1 MSAPR
6 KSPLKYSAGA
16 VIRKEAALR
25 NLSPEFSVA
34 FFSDMLERV
43 ISSAMV
49 NGSCWVPGIGT
60 FKRAEYKAR
69 RRHNPSTGRI
79 DMIPAGEKIIFQANK
94 PRRTAKLNTQGQLE
108 QHAENRT
115 RRS

>member
-1 MSAPR
+1 MSTPR
-6 KSPLKYSAGA
+6 KPPMRNSSGP

-34 FFSDMLERV
+34 FFGDMLERV

-49 NGSCWVPGIGT
+49 NGACWVPGIGT

-69 RRHNPSTGRI
+69 RRHNPGTGRVER
-79 DMIPAGEKIIFQANK
+79 IPGGEKIVFQANK
-94 PRRTAKLNTQGQLE
+94 PRRPPTTKKPGLGEPAKK
-108 QHAENRT
+108 RT
-115 RRS
+115 RRT

>member
-6 KSPLKYSAGA
+6 KPPLRNSAGP

-43 ISSAMV
+43 ITSAMV
-49 NGSCWVPGIGT
+49 NGACLVPGIGT
-60 FKRAEYKAR
+60 FKRTEYKAR
-69 RRHNPSTGRI
+69 RRHNPRTGRV
-79 DMIPAGEKIIFQANK
+79 DMIPGGEKIVFQANK
-94 PRRTAKLNTQGQLE
+94 PRRPAAVKNSGITEPSKK
-108 QHAENRT
+108 RT
-115 RRS
+115 RQT